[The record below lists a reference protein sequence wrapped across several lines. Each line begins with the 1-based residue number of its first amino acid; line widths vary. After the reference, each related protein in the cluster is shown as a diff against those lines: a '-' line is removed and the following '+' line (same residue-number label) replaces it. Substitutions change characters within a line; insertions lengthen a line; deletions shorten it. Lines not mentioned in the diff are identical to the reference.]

1 MTLTRVKYLEGTS
14 NAKYQNGHLSPP
26 FPGENFPW
34 PAMVYAG
41 NYLKFDIF
49 KNCPSILKLRVPI
62 WINRMLGNTDWLWY
76 QVRSRSFV
84 RLINVKQSFLWLCFG
99 WMTVSLSLPTPTSPS
114 GCSLTL
120 GYEMNFNHTWSFNY
134 DF

>member
-1 MTLTRVKYLEGTS
+1 MTVTRVKYLEDTS

-26 FPGENFPW
+26 FPGKNFPW
-34 PAMVYAG
+34 PAMAHAG

-49 KNCPSILKLRVPI
+49 KNCPSILKLPI

-76 QVRSRSFV
+76 QVWSRSFV
-84 RLINVKQSFLWLCFG
+84 RLINVKQSFLWLCFI
-99 WMTVSLSLPTPTSPS
+99 WTTVSLSLSTPTSPS

-120 GYEMNFNHTWSFNY
+120 GYEMNSNHTWSFNY